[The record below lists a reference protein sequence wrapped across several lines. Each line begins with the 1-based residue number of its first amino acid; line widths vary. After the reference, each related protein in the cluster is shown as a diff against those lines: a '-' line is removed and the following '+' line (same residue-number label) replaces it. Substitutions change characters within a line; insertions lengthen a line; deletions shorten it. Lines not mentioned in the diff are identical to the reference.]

1 MKPPKFDYHAPGSMQ
16 EAIELLSGLVDLD
29 PKVIAGGQSLVPL
42 MNLRL
47 ARPGALIDLRHI
59 DELRGIQR
67 EANSWTIG
75 ALTRH
80 SEIEDSIDLRTHLP
94 VVPAVAAHIGY
105 RPIRNR
111 GTVGGSLCHADPAA
125 EWPLLARLLDADLE
139 LMGPPGVRT
148 VGAGDFFESFFVTA
162 AAEDEILRSVRLA
175 APPGAWCWGFTEFAH
190 TAGDFAIV
198 AVGAVMDL
206 AEGSV
211 SRARLAAAGLGA
223 TPVRLSAAEAELEGT
238 DPKDPAAHRRAAQA
252 ALIEVGPS
260 GDGGGSADYK
270 RTLLEVQVRRAL
282 AQAASGEPVEVAA

>member
-1 MKPPKFDYHAPGSMQ
+1 MKPPKFDYHAPGSLQ
-16 EAIELLSGLVDLD
+16 EAIELLGGLSDLD

-47 ARPGALIDLRHI
+47 ARPGALIDLRHL

-67 EANSWTIG
+67 EASSWTIG

-80 SEIEDSIDLRTHLP
+80 SEVEDSLDLREHLP

-139 LMGPPGVRT
+139 LVGPSGVRT
-148 VGAGDFFESFFVTA
+148 VRAEDFFESFFVTA
-162 AAEDEILRSVRLA
+162 ATEDEILRSVRIA
-175 APPGAWCWGFTEFAH
+175 PPPGAWRWGFTEFAH

-198 AVGAVMDL
+198 AVGAVVDL
-206 AEGSV
+206 DDGRI

-223 TPVRLSAAEAELEGT
+223 TPARLSAAEAELVGT
-238 DPKDPAAHRRAAQA
+238 DPKDPTAHRRAAQA
-252 ALIEVGPS
+252 ALLGVEPS
-260 GDGGGSADYK
+260 EDGGGSADYK

-282 AQAASGEPVEVAA
+282 ARAASGEPTEVAT